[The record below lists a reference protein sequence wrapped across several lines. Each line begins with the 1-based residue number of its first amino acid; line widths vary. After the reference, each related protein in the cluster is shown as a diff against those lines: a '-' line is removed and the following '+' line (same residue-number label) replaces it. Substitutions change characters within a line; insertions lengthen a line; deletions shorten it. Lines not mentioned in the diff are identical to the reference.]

1 MNYTVM
7 YALIL
12 LYIMTVLDIRNKW
25 LFDIDQNHESS
36 DRVTCRYRLM
46 ISMQSVSE
54 KYIHHSVSS
63 KGSTIKDLPSLLSV
77 S

>member
-1 MNYTVM
+1 MNNTVM

-12 LYIMTVLDIRNKW
+12 HCIMTVLDIRNKW
-25 LFDIDQNHESS
+25 LFDIDQNHELS

-46 ISMQSVSE
+46 ISMQSVGV

-63 KGSTIKDLPSLLSV
+63 KGSTIKELPLLS
-77 S
+77 SIS